1 MCLSSPILAIGVTD
15 ARFALSGKVFLSI
28 VVLIV
33 SAIRS
38 DKKLL
43 AILISLW
50 TI

>member
-1 MCLSSPILAIGVTD
+1 MCLSPPILAIGVTD
-15 ARFALSGKVFLSI
+15 AHFALSGKVFVCI

-38 DKKLL
+38 GKKLL
-43 AILISLW
+43 ATFISLW